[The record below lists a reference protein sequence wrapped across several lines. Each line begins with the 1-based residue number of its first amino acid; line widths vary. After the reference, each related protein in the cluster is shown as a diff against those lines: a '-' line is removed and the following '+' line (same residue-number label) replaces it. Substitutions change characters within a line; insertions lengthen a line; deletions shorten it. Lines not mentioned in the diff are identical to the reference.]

1 MLVRRVDGRLR
12 GKDMKILVTR
22 VYSFEA
28 LLKRLDME
36 FWRVREHN
44 EMNYTFIPIQYWG
57 GD

>member
-1 MLVRRVDGRLR
+1 
-12 GKDMKILVTR
+12 MKILVTR